1 MLVNF
6 EMSLAVFIPNTPRN
20 RVIFYTNT
28 KSTRLK
34 FFRVDV
40 LFLYRT
46 VQSFSSIQKKS
57 SEILHFL

>member
-6 EMSLAVFIPNTPRN
+6 EMSLVVFIPNTPRN
-20 RVIFYTNT
+20 RAIFYTNT

-40 LFLYRT
+40 LFPYRT
-46 VQSFSSIQKKS
+46 VQSFGSIQKKS